1 MPRKKKVEEAPA
13 VEAPVEATQR
23 EVLAVEP
30 VDLAPLRFEADEV
43 SAVARGDYD
52 HLRVLT
58 LETQAQ
64 VDAVGQVLLEAKRRS
79 NALDGKRKEL
89 VGPLNAAVKRIND
102 LFREPIRWLE
112 SCEAE
117 CKRALAA
124 FAVAE
129 ERRTAALLAEASRA
143 SSEGNVLGAA
153 DAIASVASVSS
164 LAGVTARAIWRL
176 RIVDAAAVPRAF
188 CIPDERLIRAY
199 GEANAD
205 AAGTPPAIPGVEWY
219 ADAQIIAR
227 PGR

>member
-1 MPRKKKVEEAPA
+1 MPKKKKVETPVVESA
-13 VEAPVEATQR
+13 VEVTQR
-23 EVLAVEP
+23 EVLTVEP

-52 HLRVLT
+52 HLRVLV

-64 VDAVGQVLLEAKRRS
+64 VDAVGAVLLEAKRR
-79 NALDGKRKEL
+79 ARTLDTRRKEL
-89 VGPLNAAVKRIND
+89 VGPLSAAVKRIND
-102 LFREPIRWLE
+102 LFREPIQWLE

-124 FAVAE
+124 FAVSE

-143 SSEGNVLGAA
+143 SSVGNVLAA
-153 DAIASVASVSS
+153 GDAIAAVASVSN

-176 RIVDAAAVPRAF
+176 RVVDAAAVPRQF
-188 CIPDERLIRAY
+188 CVPDERLITAY
-199 GEANAD
+199 GKANAD
-205 AAGTPPAIPGVEWY
+205 ADGTPPAIPGVEWY

-227 PGR
+227 PGQ